1 MRLFVFLILL
11 TTSVSCNETKSVS
24 PDINEAK
31 TKEILDHHWVAFQ
44 ANDLEATMEDYTEES
59 VLITP
64 DATYNGLDEIRKNFV
79 NAFAAFPKDSSTLV
93 LDKSVVVKD
102 VGYILWHAKTPV
114 FTLSY
119 ATDTFIIQNGKIV
132 RQSYAGVA
140 N

>member
-1 MRLFVFLILL
+1 MKPIVILILL
-11 TTSVSCNETKSVS
+11 TAVVGCTEIKTVS
-24 PDINEAK
+24 PEINEIM

-44 ANDLEATMEDYTEES
+44 KNDLEATMDDYTEES

-64 DATYNGLDEIRKNFV
+64 DTTYTGLDEIRKNFV
-79 NAFAAFPKDSSTLV
+79 NAFVVFPKDSSTLV
-93 LDKSVVVKD
+93 LDKSVVAKD
-102 VGYILWHAKTPV
+102 VGYILWHAKTPAL
-114 FTLSY
+114 TLSY

>member
-1 MRLFVFLILL
+1 MKPIVVLILL
-11 TTSVSCNETKSVS
+11 AVVGCTETKTVS
-24 PDINEAK
+24 PEINEAK

-44 ANDLEATMEDYTEES
+44 QNDLEATMEDYTEES

-64 DATYNGLDEIRKNFV
+64 DATYTGLDEIRKNFIH
-79 NAFAAFPKDSSTLV
+79 AFGVFPKDSATLV

-102 VGYILWHAKTPV
+102 VGYILWHATTPA